1 MKTVNQPVFLIY
13 RPVFS
18 VYRSIFLVF
27 IFSRFLKYWIFWIV
41 TDRFSMNRRNWF
53 LQISQKPTRFHRY
66 LNSCLWVDTPRS
78 QERVIKNLKWW
89 LSRSTDH
96 LQCHRCN
103 CRHESRGSHLK
114 WWSLLAVKLHNN
126 VRILLTASGCLQF
139 EYVRDYDLVWIN
151 WVFIKSGF

>member
-13 RPVFS
+13 RPIFS
-18 VYRSIFLVF
+18 VYRSIFPVF

-66 LNSCLWVDTPRS
+66 LNPCLWVDTPRS

-103 CRHESRGSHLK
+103 CRHWVKGLTVEVMKSIGCEAPQQGLNSVDGVVSNLNRWEIMTLFGSIEFL
-114 WWSLLAVKLHNN
+114 
-126 VRILLTASGCLQF
+126 
-139 EYVRDYDLVWIN
+139 
-151 WVFIKSGF
+151 